1 MSHEI
6 HNIPPVYND
15 NSRVLILGSFPSRKS
30 REDTFFYA
38 HPRNRFWQIIAA
50 ICGESTPITVSEKRA
65 LLLAHGIALW
75 DVCAECDI
83 HASSDAAIKNVVP
96 NDIPS
101 LISKTK
107 VTHIFTNG
115 MTADNLYN
123 KLVLPVTKIHA
134 TRLPSTSPA
143 NASQTAETLYQ
154 QWKMIKE
161 FIL

>member
-6 HNIPPVYND
+6 HNIPPVYNE
-15 NSRVLILGSFPSRKS
+15 NSRILILGSFPSRKS

-38 HPRNRFWQIIAA
+38 HPRNRFWRIIAA
-50 ICGESTPITVSEKRA
+50 VCDESVPITVSEKRA
-65 LLLAHGIALW
+65 LLNKHGIALW

-96 NDIPS
+96 NDIPN
-101 LISKTK
+101 LLFKTK

-115 MTADNLYN
+115 MTADKLYG
-123 KLVLPVTKIHA
+123 KLIFPVTQIHA

-143 NASQTAETLYQ
+143 NASQTVETLYSEWQ
-154 QWKMIKE
+154 IIKE
-161 FIL
+161 FIN